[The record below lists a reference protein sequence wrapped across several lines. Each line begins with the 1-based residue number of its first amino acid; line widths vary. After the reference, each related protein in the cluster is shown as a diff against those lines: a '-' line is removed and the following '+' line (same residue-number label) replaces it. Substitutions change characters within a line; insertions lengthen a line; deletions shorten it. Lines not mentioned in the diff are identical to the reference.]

1 MAVSVFDWDPT
12 CPPGSTQAQ
21 PRRCDWPVSL
31 LRLDGPDV
39 RRFLH
44 GQTSQ
49 ALELAQNGQW
59 LSTCCITPTA
69 RLRALAE
76 VLVDGEGATLV
87 IRAGEGEAV
96 RSALDRVLFPADD
109 VRLGTPRN
117 ALLIE
122 TIGLEADPQAPAAG
136 HWASLAGPELGWR
149 LGSHLILLPADQP
162 LPASLAAIQPLSPLE
177 QERWR
182 LGLGLP
188 SDPNEVNEDTNPFEL
203 GLADRVSLSKGCYV
217 GQETLAKLATYD
229 GVKRQLRRWVCHEP
243 PAQGASLAP
252 GTTLW
257 ATGAEEPSSAD
268 ETANLREPTG
278 AGHNYGADLTVGAGE
293 TVGAEQ
299 RAKAGQTVP
308 AGESAGAGETVGKAE
323 TAGGNVQR
331 AGVITSSL
339 SLEGG
344 RVWIGLALVRRQALQ
359 AGRLRAGEG
368 SGAALLEVSL
378 PERFVAP
385 PVGAGSTASR
395 P

>member
-1 MAVSVFDWDPT
+1 MVAPVFAWDPT
-12 CPPGSTQAQ
+12 CPLGSPQAQ

-39 RRFLH
+39 LRFLH

-49 ALELAQNGQW
+49 ALEQAQAGQW

-76 VLVDGEGATLV
+76 VVVDGEGATLV

-96 RSALDRVLFPADD
+96 RTALDRVLFPADA
-109 VRLGTPRN
+109 VRLGPL
-117 ALLIE
+117 AAGLLVE
-122 TIGLEADPQAPAAG
+122 TIGIESDPQAPAAG
-136 HWASLAGPELGWR
+136 RWAPLAAPDRGWQ
-149 LGSHLILLPADQP
+149 LGSHLTLLPAGQP
-162 LPASLAAIQPLSPLE
+162 LPAALAELAPLSPQE
-177 QERWR
+177 QDHWR
-182 LGLGLP
+182 LGQGLP
-188 SDPNEVNEDTNPFEL
+188 VAPNDVNEDSNPFEL

-229 GVKRQLRRWVCHEP
+229 GVKRQLRRWICLEP
-243 PAQGASLAP
+243 PADGAGLAA

-257 ATGAEEPSSAD
+257 AEGGEPQ
-268 ETANLREPTG
+268 P
-278 AGHNYGADLTVGAGE
+278 
-293 TVGAEQ
+293 
-299 RAKAGQTVP
+299 
-308 AGESAGAGETVGKAE
+308 
-323 TAGGNVQR
+323 GGTPQR

-344 RVWIGLALVRRQALQ
+344 RLWIGLALVRRQALG

-368 SGAALLEVSL
+368 SGAPWLEISL

-385 PVGAGSTASR
+385 PVGAGSAASS